1 MNPIASLRSF
11 LAARR
16 TRREL
21 RATLQ
26 HLRLAL
32 RMREDVAPAD
42 DVAAARKAEADLLA
56 VIRARRPEDLLELS
70 LSDRLSKTSGF
81 DLVLGTAHAAAAAA
95 DRLYPIPSHPKLRE
109 NIEVLVVALGLAM
122 ACRTYFVQPFK
133 IPTGSMQPTLNGVL
147 AAPATAPAWSDK
159 LPFWPFKWLATGQRY
174 KEVRAAASGRV
185 SWAVAP
191 DGRPAYAVAGLLHP
205 LQLSLSGPATV
216 DPDRSMHLAVRPGD
230 FVRKGDLLASGLVAA
245 GDHVFVNRMAY
256 HFRRPRRG
264 EIVVFDTNY
273 IPPVPGSAGASV
285 APDTYYIKRLVG
297 LPGETVSI
305 DPPALLVDGAPV
317 ADPPC
322 FVKDFKDPAYYDGYL
337 LRPDS
342 LLRTPADAISIPA
355 GHFLPFGDNTRSSLD
370 GRYFGPVST
379 RALVGPA
386 FLVYW
391 PFTPHFGPCR

>member
-1 MNPIASLRSF
+1 MNPIAALRSF

-32 RMREDVAPAD
+32 RMREDIAPAA
-42 DVAAARKAEADLLA
+42 DVAAAREAEAVLLTA
-56 VIRARRPEDLLELS
+56 LRAPYTHVNLS
-70 LSDRLSKTSGF
+70 PTLATDIET
-81 DLVLGTAHAAAAAA
+81 AA
-95 DRLYPIPSHPKLRE
+95 DRLYPPLPHPKWRE

-147 AAPATAPAWSDK
+147 AAPATAPTWSDR
-159 LPFWPFKWLATGQRY
+159 LPFWPLKWLATGQRY
-174 KEVRAAASGRV
+174 KEIRAAASGRV
-185 SWAVAP
+185 TWAVAP

-216 DPDRSMHLAVRPGD
+216 DPARSMHLAVRPGD
-230 FVRKGDLLASGLVAA
+230 FVQKGDLLASGLVAA

-264 EIVVFDTNY
+264 EIVVFDTNF
-273 IPPVPGSAGASV
+273 IPPIPDGTEATV

-305 DPPALLVDGAPV
+305 DPPSLLVDGSPV
-317 ADPPC
+317 TTPPC
-322 FVKDFKDPAYYDGYL
+322 FVKDFQDPAYYDGYL

-342 LLRTPADAISIPA
+342 LLRTPSDTITIPA

-391 PFTPHFGPCR
+391 PFTPHFGPCH